1 MKLKEFFNR
10 KNLFLALNLIFAL
23 LIWIGDSIFME
34 NGALLA
40 KGLTSVVFVIM
51 GAVNLVFLIL
61 NKNKDFCFPAI
72 ILTGLV
78 FAMLGDI
85 ILNIKGGFI
94 YGAALFAI
102 GHIFFFISYCFV
114 LKFKWTDLIY
124 GVVIFLPSI
133 LFITLAPIFDFGG
146 VLMEIVCV
154 VYAIIIS
161 LMVGKAI
168 ANFVRDKNWLTLI
181 LMAGSILFFFSD
193 LMLLINVFAG
203 LSKIFDILCL
213 ATYYPAEAILAFSIF
228 VYNDNV
234 LGREKVSE
242 IKAE

>member
-102 GHIFFFISYCFV
+102 GHIFFFISYCFSHFV
-114 LKFKWTDLIY
+114 LCFCLYSRIRFPT
-124 GVVIFLPSI
+124 
-133 LFITLAPIFDFGG
+133 
-146 VLMEIVCV
+146 
-154 VYAIIIS
+154 
-161 LMVGKAI
+161 AI
-168 ANFVRDKNWLTLI
+168 AAV
-181 LMAGSILFFFSD
+181 GSEYPSLF
-193 LMLLINVFAG
+193 LYIG
-203 LSKIFDILCL
+203 
-213 ATYYPAEAILAFSIF
+213 
-228 VYNDNV
+228 
-234 LGREKVSE
+234 
-242 IKAE
+242 